1 MVSTRAIKTGAR
13 SSPGRLL
20 RNCKKDY
27 ELILLSIPMIVY
39 FAIFCYWPMYGVI
52 IAFKNFSPT
61 KGILSSQWV
70 GLKYFRQVFTS
81 PYLFRLMRNTF
92 LLGAYGIIFGFP
104 VPIIFALMLNEINHK
119 GYKRVVQTISYL
131 PYFIST
137 VIICGLMYNFFS
149 PNSGIVN
156 TIYTSLTGEPAINFM
171 GEPRWFRTLYIGS
184 GIWQGMGWD
193 SIIYLAAL
201 SGIDMDLYDSAKVDG
216 ANRWQCMFHITLPGI
231 SNTMMIM
238 LILRVGSIM
247 SVGFEKIIL
256 MYSPSTYEVADVV
269 STYTYRLG
277 ILDSKYSYATAF
289 GLINSVINVVFLC
302 LSNMLSRKFS
312 ETSLW

>member
-1 MVSTRAIKTGAR
+1 MIPGKAIKAVR
-13 SSPGRLL
+13 RNSLL
-20 RNCKKDY
+20 KNCKKDY
-27 ELILLSIPMIVY
+27 ELILLSIPMVVF
-39 FAIFCYWPMYGVI
+39 FAVFCYWPMYGLI

-61 KGILSSQWV
+61 KGILGSSWV
-70 GLKYFRQVFTS
+70 GLKYFNQVFAS

-104 VPIIFALMLNEINHK
+104 IPIIFALMLNEVRNK

-149 PNSGIVN
+149 PNSGVVN
-156 TIYTSLTGEPAINFM
+156 TIYTRLTGEPAINFM

-216 ANRWQCMFHITLPGI
+216 ANRLQCIYHITLPGI

-277 ILDSKYSYATAF
+277 ILDSKYSYGTAF

-302 LSNMLSRKFS
+302 LSNTLSRKFS